1 MAGAMRKMGVYL
13 GLVED
18 DDARTAYDRYSARQP
33 DYDDRGYDRYAQGAE
48 YDHGDARYGEPDYAS
63 AGYPGAEHF
72 GAGYEE
78 PVEQV
83 APEPEPGPLTRR
95 PVAARSLGLAAGP
108 SGGASAGTGATR
120 LGGVAGGGAAGGG
133 GAGGAAPGGGA
144 AGLAVREPVAV
155 TPAPAPA
162 PPAPKPYRIT
172 TLHPRTYNE
181 ARAIGERFR
190 EGLPVIMNLTEMD
203 DADAKRLV
211 DFAAG
216 LSFGLRG
223 SIERVTA
230 KVFLLSPQDVDV
242 TAEDK
247 ARIREGGFFNQS

>member
-1 MAGAMRKMGVYL
+1 MAGAMRRMGIYL

-18 DDARTAYDRYSARQP
+18 DDPRGYGRYDSRQSDHSDYDRRY
-33 DYDDRGYDRYAQGAE
+33 GRYADDQ
-48 YDHGDARYGEPDYAS
+48 YDGDYADDDLE
-63 AGYPGAEHF
+63 AEDLP
-72 GAGYEE
+72 A
-78 PVEQV
+78 
-83 APEPEPGPLTRR
+83 AREPEPLPVRRER
-95 PVAARSLGLAAGP
+95 PVRPMGLAPA
-108 SGGASAGTGATR
+108 GASAGPGA
-120 LGGVAGGGAAGGG
+120 GAGAGGG
-133 GAGGAAPGGGA
+133 GSRISAMGSGPVGATA
-144 AGLAVREPVAV
+144 AKLAVREPVAAV
-155 TPAPAPA
+155 VEPTPAPAPA
-162 PPAPKPYRIT
+162 PQPYRIT

-181 ARAIGERFR
+181 ARTIGERFR
-190 EGLPVIMNLTEMD
+190 DGMPVIMNLTEMD

-230 KVFLLSPQDVDV
+230 KVFLLSPQNVDV